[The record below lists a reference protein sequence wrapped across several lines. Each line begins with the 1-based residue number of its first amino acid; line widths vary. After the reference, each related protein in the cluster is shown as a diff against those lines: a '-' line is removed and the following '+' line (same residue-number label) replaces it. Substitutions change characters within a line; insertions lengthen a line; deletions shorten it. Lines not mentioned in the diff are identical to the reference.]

1 MWKNILIVSM
11 IFVFCACTKNENYN
25 PPVFP
30 EERKIEGIYIAE
42 NLLISYAY
50 GMCVDNNYVYV
61 LALSD
66 KKWVQVYDKNTGL
79 HLGSFV
85 GQGRGPGEVSMAES
99 ITLSKDGK
107 YISVYDQAQRRLVTY
122 AVSGLEEMPLLSYE
136 KDVSFSLV
144 DGAVRNAWPLGN
156 YLLVNGQLGIQDGNP
171 KRFQLLENNQVVNEY
186 NDYPVDAR
194 EQQLAFLSPQVCFS
208 PSLENMA
215 TGIFYG
221 GILETFHLADG
232 AISSTGI
239 YKFYEPLVNWKSGA
253 PKPEAGMRYGFS
265 SMCATEDLIYTV
277 LIGDEDPN
285 KLNHIS
291 VFDWNGLG
299 IAKYYTEQLV
309 FKLAAIKDEIYALT
323 FEPGEGF
330 SLYKYNGTKRQFE

>member
-11 IFVFCACTKNENYN
+11 IFIFCACTKNENYN

-30 EERKIEGIYIAE
+30 EERKIEGVCLAKD
-42 NLLISYAY
+42 LLISYAY
-50 GMCVDNNYVYV
+50 GMCVDDSHIYV
-61 LALSD
+61 LALAD
-66 KKWVQVYDKNTGL
+66 KKWVQVYDRNTGL
-79 HLGSFV
+79 HLGGFV
-85 GQGRGPGEVSMAES
+85 GQGKGPGEVSVGES

-107 YISVYDQAQRRLVTY
+107 HISVYDQAQRRLVTY
-122 AVSGLEEMPLLSYE
+122 GVSGLEGMPLLSYE
-136 KDVSFSLV
+136 KDISFALI
-144 DGAVRNAWPLGN
+144 DGVVRNAWPLEKN
-156 YLLVNGQLGIQDGNP
+156 LLVNGQLGSQDGNP
-171 KRFQLLENNQVVNEY
+171 KRFQLLENKRVVDEY
-186 NDYPVDAR
+186 NDYPVDTR

-208 PSLENMA
+208 PSFEKMA

-232 AISSTGI
+232 KISSAGI
-239 YKFYEPLVNWKSGA
+239 YKFYEPLVDWKSGA

-291 VFDWNGLG
+291 VFDWNGFG

-323 FEPGEGF
+323 FEPSEGF
-330 SLYKYNGTKRQFE
+330 SLYKYKYPRI